1 MKKYSVF
8 QIVRFKNYIAVHLS
22 VFVFANFTIP
32 NHLWLRFRFVNRAA
46 YDNILSALKYYGS
59 TNLCISL
66 VLMCINTQTSVQH
79 ACLMA
84 KTIQFPPF
92 NTPQI
97 HLDFIAVGT
106 SCWVTICYKANGIL
120 HIHTF
125 TNAKSP
131 HSNLRLSTTYT
142 QTRLWISK
150 HTFPNGQAGSLAID
164 LFLILVYKYRFLKR
178 KCGMP

>member
-66 VLMCINTQTSVQH
+66 VLMCINTQTSVPH
-79 ACLMA
+79 TCLA
-84 KTIQFPPF
+84 TKTIHIPPSNISQMYF
-92 NTPQI
+92 T
-97 HLDFIAVGT
+97 FIVMGDSGWVT
-106 SCWVTICYKANGIL
+106 SCCETNGIL

-131 HSNLRLSTTYT
+131 CSDLCLSITYT
-142 QTRLWISK
+142 QIHL
-150 HTFPNGQAGSLAID
+150 
-164 LFLILVYKYRFLKR
+164 
-178 KCGMP
+178 

>member
-8 QIVRFKNYIAVHLS
+8 QIVRFKNYIAIHLS

-32 NHLWLRFRFVNRAA
+32 NHLRLRFTFVNGAT

-66 VLMCINTQTSVQH
+66 VLMCINTQTSVPH
-79 ACLMA
+79 ACLMT

-106 SCWVTICYKANGIL
+106 NYWVTICYKTNSIL
-120 HIHTF
+120 HIRTF

-142 QTRLWISK
+142 QTRL
-150 HTFPNGQAGSLAID
+150 
-164 LFLILVYKYRFLKR
+164 
-178 KCGMP
+178 

>member
-1 MKKYSVF
+1 MCKVMKKYSVF

-59 TNLCISL
+59 TNLSISL

-97 HLDFIAVGT
+97 HLDFIAMVLTAGLQY
-106 SCWVTICYKANGIL
+106 VTKQMAFCIFAHSRMRNRRIRIYVCQP
-120 HIHTF
+120 HTH
-125 TNAKSP
+125 K
-131 HSNLRLSTTYT
+131 YT
-142 QTRLWISK
+142 FE
-150 HTFPNGQAGSLAID
+150 FPNRHFQTGKQRVWL
-164 LFLILVYKYRFLKR
+164 LTFF
-178 KCGMP
+178 